1 MNERYSQITLQVLLV
16 ILFLVFVRSLSSLDF
31 PCRSCFRECGFMC
44 WSLRVS
50 DCELEAHIIFLFFVV
65 AVVSVFFFCL
75 QLQLLLWSNVKWLCS
90 TQIFKKMSE
99 EKTDDKK
106 PTTKRKLER
115 KETAKVGLLFTWLFI
130 LVFTY
135 RFALRRTTHLTT
147 MAAMKKRNGSFLCT
161 PFEIIYLLNHSR

>member
-1 MNERYSQITLQVLLV
+1 
-16 ILFLVFVRSLSSLDF
+16 
-31 PCRSCFRECGFMC
+31 
-44 WSLRVS
+44 
-50 DCELEAHIIFLFFVV
+50 
-65 AVVSVFFFCL
+65 
-75 QLQLLLWSNVKWLCS
+75 
-90 TQIFKKMSE
+90 MSE

>member
-1 MNERYSQITLQVLLV
+1 MKLCNLLILGFHMLPTVPLYVLPTLKKPVFGLNQYQLLCFRKFKNKKIISFKKFKIKKHPGGERTLSQITLQVLLV

-75 QLQLLLWSNVKWLCS
+75 
-90 TQIFKKMSE
+90 
-99 EKTDDKK
+99 
-106 PTTKRKLER
+106 
-115 KETAKVGLLFTWLFI
+115 
-130 LVFTY
+130 
-135 RFALRRTTHLTT
+135 
-147 MAAMKKRNGSFLCT
+147 
-161 PFEIIYLLNHSR
+161 